1 MRFLVKLVVLG
12 FAGLGMYRAWE
23 LVGPKVSEARQ
34 RASGARERIEPAIR
48 EAADTLQTATK
59 DAAEE
64 LADGTRGVV
73 DEIAPDAF
81 GSAAEK
87 VSPTPKLAP

>member
-1 MRFLVKLVVLG
+1 MRFLVRLVILG
-12 FAGLGMYRAWE
+12 FAGLGMYKAWE
-23 LVGPKVSEARQ
+23 FVGPKVAEARQ

-64 LADGTRGVV
+64 LTEGARGV
-73 DEIAPDAF
+73 DDIAPDPF

-87 VSPTPKLAP
+87 VSPTPKMAP